1 MLRKLAFTGMSLA
14 ALNTYFHFVN
24 VAVVSADEKTVLA
37 KKEPWKPED
46 FIYGETAGQFR
57 ISPDAKWVVWVK
69 TSGDKDKDARVSNLV
84 LSSLTEP
91 REIPL
96 TRGGDNTQPRWSPDG
111 DWIAFTS
118 TRARPKPK
126 PDTAPMQ
133 IWLINAHGGEPWAL
147 TELAHAP
154 KRLEWLDKDTLIYS
168 AEEDPALY
176 EQELKK
182 KKDDSEIVDDADHAP
197 PVRLYKMNVKD
208 KKVTRLTTNT
218 DWIEDFGVSPNAKYV
233 VASHAKSLH
242 YTFDQKVRPIVIL
255 HGLSGG
261 PEKQLFSDLRV
272 RAEGFAWAPDSSGF
286 YMPTPFSTDAT
297 FMTAGITIVYFY
309 DLASGKPSQV
319 NLDNPYGLGFDLQTV
334 PGGFLALLAAGSH
347 DDLAFYAAAKGAAG
361 WSWTRQNISGEHAK
375 NLEGFRVSDDGK
387 TIVYSTSTAGK
398 LSQPYRAQLD
408 GVIIVS
414 PVQLEKLNEGLV
426 NGRAYAKS
434 EVIRWKGANNEEVE
448 GILYYPANYE
458 EGKKYPLITAI
469 HGGPMGSDK
478 DLWGESWA
486 YPIQLFTQRG
496 AFVLRP
502 NYHGSNNYGLKWAES
517 ICCGKYY
524 ELETPDINAGVDYLI
539 AQGKVDAD
547 RIATMGWSNGSIL
560 STSLITTYPARY
572 KVASVGAGDIEW
584 LSDWGNVDFGQSFD
598 AYYFGKSPFED
609 PQLYINKSPF
619 FKMDKV
625 LAPVLIFHGSADRNV
640 PPAQSWS
647 YFRALQHF
655 DKTVKYV
662 VFPGEPHGPRKL
674 THQMR
679 KVEEEAAWFDKY
691 FFKTTKPE
699 NAAFKRESPL
709 GAAAALSH
717 VKKYGT
723 RAYGETVF
731 LKGGSMALGVIT
743 PETASRGVLEI
754 ARFETT
760 QAQFAQFQELT
771 CMVKMKRADRKC
783 NEFKERVSG
792 TTNLPQAGTTLEDAN
807 AYVAWLSHLTNQI
820 WRLPY
825 EDEVKSLYE
834 NREGENTLDYWAG
847 YAPNPEDTTKLREK
861 ARDLGGTAPLLKEVG
876 TFAGKGRDDE
886 EPIYDLGG
894 NVAEWVL
901 TRDGKGKVVGGSADC
916 PADPKANCAAAP
928 EYIGFRVVRGAAK
941 PLSPA
946 Q

>member
-1 MLRKLAFTGMSLA
+1 MMSRKLVFAGLC
-14 ALNTYFHFVN
+14 L
-24 VAVVSADEKTVLA
+24 VAVAACFPFPHLVRVFADEKTQPS

-46 FIYGETAGQFR
+46 FIYGEAAGQFR

-84 LSSLTEP
+84 LSSLEEY

-96 TRGGDNTQPRWSPDG
+96 TRGSDNNTQPRWSPDG
-111 DWIAFTS
+111 EWIAFTS

-182 KKDDSEIVDDADHAP
+182 KKDDSEVVDDAEHEP

-208 KKVTRLTTNT
+208 RKITRLTTNT
-218 DWIEDFGVSPNAKYV
+218 DWIEDFGVSPDQKYA

-242 YTFDQKVRPIVIL
+242 YAFDQKVQPLVIL
-255 HGLSGG
+255 HDLSSGQ
-261 PEKQLFSDLRV
+261 EKQLFAELRV
-272 RAEGFAWAPDSSGF
+272 RAEGFEWAPENSGF
-286 YMPTPFSTDAT
+286 YMATPFSTDER

-309 DLASGKPSQV
+309 DVASGASTQV
-319 NLDNPYGLGFDLQTV
+319 NLDNANGLGFDLQTV
-334 PGGFLALLAAGSH
+334 PGGFMALLAAGSH
-347 DDLAFYAAAKGAAG
+347 DDLAFYSARKGASG
-361 WSWTRQNISGEHAK
+361 WSWKRETISGEHAT
-375 NLEGFRVSDDGK
+375 NLEGFRVSEDGK
-387 TIVYSTSTAGK
+387 AIVYSSSTASK
-398 LSQPYRAQLD
+398 LS
-408 GVIIVS
+408 
-414 PVQLEKLNEGLV
+414 NEGLV

-434 EVIRWKGANNEEVE
+434 EVIHWKGANKEDVE
-448 GILYYPANYE
+448 GILYYPTNYE

-486 YPIQLFTQRG
+486 YPIQLFTERG

-524 ELETPDINAGVDYLI
+524 DLETPDINAGVDYLI
-539 AQGKVDAD
+539 AQGKADGD

-619 FKMDKV
+619 FKMDRV
-625 LAPVLIFHGSADRNV
+625 QAPVLIFHGTADRNV

-655 DKTVKYV
+655 DKTAKYV

-679 KVEEEAAWFDKY
+679 KVEEEVAWFDKY
-691 FFKTTKPE
+691 FFKTAKPE
-699 NAAFKRESPL
+699 NEAVKEGSPL
-709 GAAAALSH
+709 AGALRTKSLARSGSS
-717 VKKYGT
+717 YGT
-723 RAYGETVF
+723 AVPV
-731 LKGGSMALGVIT
+731 KGKVVVI
-743 PETASRGVLEI
+743 PEVVKHGDLEI
-754 ARFETT
+754 GRFEVTR
-760 QAQFAQFQELT
+760 AQFA
-771 CMVKMKRADRKC
+771 
-783 NEFKERVSG
+783 EFDK
-792 TTNLPQAGTTLEDAN
+792 NYKFDAGTENYPAN
-807 AYVAWLSHLTNQI
+807 GITFDRARAYSAWLSKLTGQVFRI
-820 WRLPY
+820 PDEGEVSGMY
-825 EDEVKSLYE
+825 EKKD
-834 NREGENTLDYWAG
+834 GENTLDYWAG
-847 YAPNPEDTTKLREK
+847 YAPNSDDA
-861 ARDLGGTAPLLKEVG
+861 ARLKKQTAQLTGTAPLLKPAG
-876 TFAGKGRDDE
+876 SFAGQGKDDE
-886 EPIYDLGG
+886 ELIFDLGG

-901 TRDGKGKVVGGSADC
+901 TRDGKGKVIGGSADC
-916 PADPKANCAAAP
+916 PADPKANCTAAP
-928 EYIGFRVVRGAAK
+928 EYVGFRVVRGVAK
-941 PLSPA
+941 PAGQA

>member
-1 MLRKLAFTGMSLA
+1 MMSRKLVFAGLC
-14 ALNTYFHFVN
+14 L
-24 VAVVSADEKTVLA
+24 VAVAACFPFPHLVRVFADEKTQPS

-46 FIYGETAGQFR
+46 FIYGEAAGQFR

-84 LSSLTEP
+84 LSSLEEY

-96 TRGGDNTQPRWSPDG
+96 TRGSDNNTQPRWSPDG
-111 DWIAFTS
+111 EWIAFTS

-182 KKDDSEIVDDADHAP
+182 KKDDSEVVDDAEHEP

-208 KKVTRLTTNT
+208 RKITRLTTNT
-218 DWIEDFGVSPNAKYV
+218 DWIEDFGVSPDQKYA

-242 YTFDQKVRPIVIL
+242 YAFDQKVQPLVIL
-255 HGLSGG
+255 HDLSSGQ
-261 PEKQLFSDLRV
+261 EKQLFAELRV
-272 RAEGFAWAPDSSGF
+272 RAEGFEWAPENSGF
-286 YMPTPFSTDAT
+286 YMATPFSTDER

-309 DLASGKPSQV
+309 DVASGASTQV
-319 NLDNPYGLGFDLQTV
+319 NLDNANGLGFDLQTV
-334 PGGFLALLAAGSH
+334 PGGFMALLAAGSH
-347 DDLAFYAAAKGAAG
+347 DDLAFYSARKGASG
-361 WSWTRQNISGEHAK
+361 WSWKRETISGEHAT
-375 NLEGFRVSDDGK
+375 NLEGFRVSEDGK
-387 TIVYSTSTAGK
+387 AIVYSSSTASK
-398 LSQPYRAQLD
+398 LSQPYRAQLQ
-408 GVIIVS
+408 GGTIVS
-414 PVQLEKLNEGLV
+414 PVQLAKLNEGLV

-434 EVIRWKGANNEEVE
+434 EVIHWKGANKEDVE
-448 GILYYPANYE
+448 GILYYPTNYE

-486 YPIQLFTQRG
+486 YPIQLFTERG

-524 ELETPDINAGVDYLI
+524 DLETPDINAGVDYLI
-539 AQGKVDAD
+539 AQGKADGD

-619 FKMDKV
+619 FKMDRV
-625 LAPVLIFHGSADRNV
+625 QAPVLIFHGTADRNV

-655 DKTVKYV
+655 DKTAKYV

-679 KVEEEAAWFDKY
+679 KVEEEVAWFDKY
-691 FFKTTKPE
+691 FFKTAKPE
-699 NAAFKRESPL
+699 NEAVKEGSPL
-709 GAAAALSH
+709 AGALRTKSLARSGSS
-717 VKKYGT
+717 YGT
-723 RAYGETVF
+723 AVPV
-731 LKGGSMALGVIT
+731 KGKAVVI
-743 PETASRGVLEI
+743 PEVVKHGDLEI
-754 ARFETT
+754 GRFEVTR
-760 QAQFAQFQELT
+760 AQFA
-771 CMVKMKRADRKC
+771 
-783 NEFKERVSG
+783 EFDK
-792 TTNLPQAGTTLEDAN
+792 NYKFDAGTENYPAN
-807 AYVAWLSHLTNQI
+807 GITFDRARAYSAWLSKLTGQVFRI
-820 WRLPY
+820 PDEGEVSGMY
-825 EDEVKSLYE
+825 EKKD
-834 NREGENTLDYWAG
+834 GENTLDYWAG
-847 YAPNPEDTTKLREK
+847 YAPNSDDA
-861 ARDLGGTAPLLKEVG
+861 ARLKKQTAQLTGTAPLLKPAG
-876 TFAGKGRDDE
+876 SFAGQGKDDE
-886 EPIYDLGG
+886 ELIFDLGG

-901 TRDGKGKVVGGSADC
+901 TRDGKGKVIGGSADC
-916 PADPKANCAAAP
+916 PADPKANCTAAP
-928 EYIGFRVVRGAAK
+928 EYVGFRVVRGVAK
-941 PLSPA
+941 PAGQA

>member
-1 MLRKLAFTGMSLA
+1 MQRKVLLGKLLVGLIFFGSAFVA
-14 ALNTYFHFVN
+14 ACVT
-24 VAVVSADEKTVLA
+24 SADEEKAPAT
-37 KKEPWKPED
+37 KEPWKPED

-69 TSGDKDKDARVSNLV
+69 TTGDKEKDLRVSNLA
-84 LSSLTEP
+84 LSGLTED

-96 TRGGDNTQPRWSPDG
+96 TRGSDNNTQPRWSPDG
-111 DWIAFTS
+111 EWIAFTS

-176 EQELKK
+176 EQELKQ
-182 KKDDSEIVDDADHAP
+182 KKDDSEVVDDADHAP
-197 PVRLYKMNVKD
+197 PVRLYKMTVKD
-208 KKVTRLTTNT
+208 KKVTRLTTNA
-218 DWIEDFGVSPNAKYV
+218 DWIEDFSVSPDHKYA

-242 YTFDQKVRPIVIL
+242 YQFDQKVRPQVFL
-255 HGLSGG
+255 HDLSSGQ
-261 PEKQLFSDLRV
+261 EKQIFAELRV
-272 RAEGFAWAPDSSGF
+272 RPEGFEWAPDGSGF
-286 YMPTPFSTDAT
+286 YMPTPFSTDAR

-309 DLASGKPSQV
+309 DVASAQATQV
-319 NLDNPYGLGFDLQTV
+319 NLDNENGLGFDLQTI

-347 DDLAFYAAAKGAAG
+347 DDFARYAVEKGAAG
-361 WSWTRQNISGEHAK
+361 WTWKRQTIGGEHAK
-375 NLEGFRVSDDGK
+375 NLEAFRVSDDGK
-387 TIVYSTSTAGK
+387 TVVYSSSTASR
-398 LSQPYRAQLD
+398 LSQPYRAQLEGD
-408 GVIIVS
+408 KLSS
-414 PVQLEKLNEGLV
+414 PVQLAKLNEDLV
-426 NGRAYAKS
+426 KGRTYAKS

-448 GILYYPANYE
+448 GILYYPANYDAA
-458 EGKKYPLITAI
+458 KKYPLITAI

-486 YPIQLFTQRG
+486 YPLQLFTERG

-502 NYHGSNNYGLKWAES
+502 NYHGSSNYGLKFAES

-524 ELETPDINAGVDYLI
+524 DLETPDINAGVDYLI
-539 AQGKVDAD
+539 AQGKVDAE
-547 RIATMGWSNGSIL
+547 RVATMGWSNGSIL
-560 STSLITTYPARY
+560 STSLIVTYPGRY

-625 LAPVLIFHGSADRNV
+625 QAPVLIFHGTADRNV

-679 KVEEEAAWFDKY
+679 KVEEEVAWFDKY
-691 FFKTTKPE
+691 FFKTAKPE
-699 NAAFKRESPL
+699 DEALKTGSPL
-709 GAAAALSH
+709 ADAVKGSNCRLNSPYGYRHGKGNWKAMDEVQYLTPATVERGELSIGCFE
-717 VKKYGT
+717 VT
-723 RAYGETVF
+723 RAQYGQFDRSFRYSSSTENYPAN
-731 LKGGSMALGVIT
+731 GIAL
-743 PETASRGVLEI
+743 ESA
-754 ARFETT
+754 
-760 QAQFAQFQELT
+760 QAYAKWLAKLT
-771 CMVKMKRADRKC
+771 GD
-783 NEFKERVSG
+783 
-792 TTNLPQAGTTLEDAN
+792 Q
-807 AYVAWLSHLTNQI
+807 
-820 WRLPY
+820 WRIPF
-825 EDEVKSLYE
+825 EDEVKNLYD
-834 NREGENTLDYWAG
+834 NREGENTLDFWAG
-847 YAPNPEDTTKLREK
+847 YIPNPEDTAKLRIATK
-861 ARDLGGTAPLLKEVG
+861 KLIGAAPLLKEVG
-876 TFAGKGRDDE
+876 SFAGKGKEDE
-886 EPIYDLGG
+886 KPIYDLGG

-901 TRDGKGKVVGGSADC
+901 TRDGKGKIMGGSADC
-916 PADPKANCAAAP
+916 PADPKANCTAAP
-928 EYIGFRVVRGAAK
+928 EYVGFRVVRGAPKAETR
-941 PLSPA
+941 A